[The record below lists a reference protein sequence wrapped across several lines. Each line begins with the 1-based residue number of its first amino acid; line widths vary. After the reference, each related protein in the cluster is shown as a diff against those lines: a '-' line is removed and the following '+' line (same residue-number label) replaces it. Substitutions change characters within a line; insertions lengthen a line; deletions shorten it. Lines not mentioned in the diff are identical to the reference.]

1 MTTTVP
7 SHPSAGP
14 GLARAPSPDPVLAA
28 LARIEH
34 RLTSL
39 ERTAAALEP
48 AGGMVATLPGAVA
61 VFADTFDGIAARL
74 GEAGVDLDERMRSV
88 LRAIE
93 VSTAPRAVAALAS
106 LVESRLLEPS
116 ALAVVSQLAAA
127 LADPGPARPVGMW
140 GALKALRDPDVQ
152 RALGFLLAVARQFGK
167 NLAAG
172 EVEACRDR
180 LDHAVPH
187 QLEAP

>member
-1 MTTTVP
+1 VSGELVSSSHFTKKDSSSFPANIPRLYRSPRKWVTRRVTSCQVSRLLGSKVSQANPDSRLRRNMMKRRRTVTYR
-7 SHPSAGP
+7 HC
-14 GLARAPSPDPVLAA
+14 
-28 LARIEH
+28 
-34 RLTSL
+34 
-39 ERTAAALEP
+39 
-48 AGGMVATLPGAVA
+48 
-61 VFADTFDGIAARL
+61 
-74 GEAGVDLDERMRSV
+74 
-88 LRAIE
+88 E